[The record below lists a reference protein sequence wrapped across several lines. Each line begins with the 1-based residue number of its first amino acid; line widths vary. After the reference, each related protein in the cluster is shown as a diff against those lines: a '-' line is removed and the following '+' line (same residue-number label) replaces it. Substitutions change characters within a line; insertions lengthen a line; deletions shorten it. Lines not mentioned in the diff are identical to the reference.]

1 MPPDSQRPSSQRP
14 SLSIVTPVFD
24 TPAAYIVALAD
35 ALEGIADGG
44 DVEWI
49 VVDDGSTDPSTC
61 TALAALQDRQGVR
74 VVANAASRGAAGARN
89 FGVRETRA
97 DWLYFI
103 DADDLPVPG
112 ALDTMRAL
120 LAANPQVRWLSGDF
134 VDFDGEVPSS
144 DMATSFGAQ
153 ATIRHWPDAA
163 NRLVTE
169 TWVNQG
175 SYLIAREL
183 FSGVGGFDTAF
194 VIGEDWLMWMRL
206 AVREEL
212 YFVDMPVLW
221 RRRGHASTM
230 SGPLSLSDAIVRPY
244 LTARRDPQFRAQRR
258 FLCWQGATRRSEGQV
273 RRRASRCWRRAGP
286 YAVPGIGWTCS
297 RLRSVAA
304 WIKSATP
311 PHRPPSQRG
320 SYFSYACCQ
329 LNVAPTR
336 RRSRRTWRSVSVGL
350 NNASSITWASALAS
364 SILERYG
371 K

>member
-258 FLCWQGATRRSEGQV
+258 FLRWRIVRLYQLLARRNQEIGRTGQATRF
-273 RRRASRCWRRAGP
+273 ALLAACW
-286 YAVPGIGWTCS
+286 S
-297 RLRSVAA
+297 LRSPRDWLDVLKAA
-304 WIKSATP
+304 V
-311 PHRPPSQRG
+311 G
-320 SYFSYACCQ
+320 
-329 LNVAPTR
+329 R
-336 RRSRRTWRSVSVGL
+336 RL
-350 NNASSITWASALAS
+350 D
-364 SILERYG
+364 
-371 K
+371 